1 MERYFNKNSLVF
13 ISILLGLAVLLP
25 GLSCTSQITGP
36 GGRGTTVIN
45 SNSLITGEIKTIKHE
60 STGYP
65 WAMDVLVL
73 SSDNV
78 DDLPNPTAG
87 KVEQVITARTDQ
99 DLSSFSTGQKIS
111 ANVKYVGDVPKP
123 GIILYIYD
131 IKAL

>member
-1 MERYFNKNSLVF
+1 MKRYLNKHSLIVIF
-13 ISILLGLAVLLP
+13 ISLCLTVLLAGP
-25 GLSCTSQITGP
+25 GCTSRITGP
-36 GGRGTTVIN
+36 GGMGTTVIN
-45 SNSLITGEIKTIKHE
+45 SNGLITGEIKAIKHE

-65 WAMDVLVL
+65 WEVEVMVL

-87 KVEQVITARTDQ
+87 KVGQEITARTDQ

-131 IKAL
+131 IKAF